1 MAKEN
6 MGDTFGILNPCHE
19 KKTIGPSLDP
29 AKVET
34 KDLLQRTV
42 LELFNK
48 NAASGQGKLKGILL
62 ERPKQTLNSLC
73 SWAKITG
80 LSDVEKSITGAK
92 VRIPEIHASYPNP
105 CSYGDADHADS
116 GIIALYPTFYFESE
130 EAQRQLQSKLKP
142 GDLVWVDFEDRTNL
156 KNGVITGMVKGGSG
170 VQELCDKIG
179 KMHNNKTAGRQNP
192 APDKSCPSK
201 SQSEYSNATW
211 VGAGC
216 ANFNPANRQPKDI
229 KRIVLHTVGGRGRAH
244 IAINMFKSETTNPR
258 KVSSHYVIE
267 GDGKVTQMVK
277 HKDIANHAKGNN
289 PDTIGIEH
297 GVAGGGNTPWNKY
310 AWIDKNNKPTS
321 VMRASAELTAF
332 LCKELN
338 IVPSTSTIILHKNIH
353 TQRKD
358 PGPHFNLERYIEMCG
373 G

>member
-48 NAASGQGKLKGILL
+48 NAVSGQGKLKGILL
-62 ERPKQTLNSLC
+62 EKPKQTLNSLC
-73 SWAKITG
+73 SWAKITK

-130 EAQRQLQSKLKP
+130 EVQRRLQSELKP

-179 KMHNNKTAGRQNP
+179 KMHNNKTAGRQTDFPEDACYGLSNSQRKQEASYKDGKCIGIKEMSNIP
-192 APDKSCPSK
+192 TRLGQKHQKMEKSAATAFIRM
-201 SQSEYSNATW
+201 SNAAASADVIITAENGW
-211 VGAGC
+211 RSWSHQNRLRNENCKNPKDGNTCKPGTATPGHSNHQQGLSVDIHGLGPNATKLKPDRAEKMWVWLNSNAASYNFKNDVKGERWHWTYYGPRSVGA
-216 ANFNPANRQPKDI
+216 
-229 KRIVLHTVGGRGRAH
+229 TGGW
-244 IAINMFKSETTNPR
+244 E
-258 KVSSHYVIE
+258 
-267 GDGKVTQMVK
+267 
-277 HKDIANHAKGNN
+277 
-289 PDTIGIEH
+289 
-297 GVAGGGNTPWNKY
+297 
-310 AWIDKNNKPTS
+310 
-321 VMRASAELTAF
+321 
-332 LCKELN
+332 
-338 IVPSTSTIILHKNIH
+338 
-353 TQRKD
+353 
-358 PGPHFNLERYIEMCG
+358 
-373 G
+373 